1 MSNSSPS
8 AATELSSQK
17 TNNWITDGAWMSG
30 VAGAITVFVL
40 AFLYNSDKV
49 LEKGLNIAGLQL
61 TVDRIDSLLA
71 ALCIITIVMIGI
83 ELVRLTKFAGS
94 TFIQKA
100 PEILNRQTGK
110 LFGEAFSS
118 YILNLILIGAVTIFY
133 HAAGEYGFANKA
145 PYYQPWFRLL
155 EWIAIFYAII
165 GLPYAFFTRAYRHNP
180 ALDKKDLSTLT
191 GRVCAQL
198 ISFVPGLN
206 HLRPVFDENDKKAVL
221 GLVVKMFFTPLMTV
235 FFCDQ
240 FPHLVANIGYLT
252 EGLPQTIANG
262 FYTHTKFNGD
272 FFNIS
277 ISLIF
282 SVDVALAWCGYMV
295 SSRWVDNQ
303 TASAEPSVLGWM
315 VCISCY
321 PPFQMLLGFYFSAP
335 GEHEVLNFTNQ
346 WMITI
351 FTSMMVSSY
360 IVYMSATL
368 WFGVRFSNLTN
379 RGIIR
384 KGPFSIIRHPAYAS
398 KNFAW
403 WCVMFP
409 AIIYNAQHTG
419 MGLASMQIVGLM
431 LMTYTYYL
439 RAITEERHLSA
450 DPVYLDYCK
459 QVPYRFIPKIL

>member
-1 MSNSSPS
+1 MSKPSPLE
-8 AATELSSQK
+8 ATETLKHKAES
-17 TNNWITDGAWMSG
+17 WITDGAWISG
-30 VAGAITVFVL
+30 VAGAVTVVL
-40 AFLYNSDKV
+40 LAMFYNAEKV
-49 LEKGLNIAGLQL
+49 LDKGLNIAGWQL
-61 TVDRIDSLLA
+61 TTERTDSLLA
-71 ALCIITIVMIGI
+71 ALCIITIVMVGI
-83 ELVRLTKFAGS
+83 ECIRLFKREGGQ
-94 TFIQKA
+94 FIHRA
-100 PEILNRQTGK
+100 PELSSGQTGK
-110 LFGEAFSS
+110 LFGEALIS
-118 YILNLILIGAVTIFY
+118 YILNLILIGGVTLFY
-133 HAAGEYGFANKA
+133 HSAGEYGFANKA

-165 GLPYAFFTRAYRHNP
+165 GLPYGFVTRAFRHNP
-180 ALDKKDLSTLT
+180 LLDKKDLSTLT
-191 GRVCAQL
+191 GRVLAHIL
-198 ISFVPGLN
+198 SFVPGLN
-206 HLRPVFDENDKKAVL
+206 HLRPEFDENDKKAVL

-240 FPHLVANIGYLT
+240 FPHLIANVGYLL
-252 EGLPQTIANG
+252 EGLPRTIADG
-262 FYTHTKFNGD
+262 YYTHAKFNGD

-282 SVDVALAWCGYMV
+282 SIDVALAWCGYMV

-335 GEHEVLNFTNQ
+335 GEHEVLKFTNQ
-346 WMITI
+346 WMITV
-351 FTSMMVSSY
+351 FTTMMVCSY

-384 KGPFSIIRHPAYAS
+384 KGPFAYIRHPAYAS

-419 MGLASMQIVGLM
+419 FGLAGMQIVGLV

-450 DPVYLDYCK
+450 DPMYLEYCK
-459 QVPYRFIPKIL
+459 QVPYRFIPKVL